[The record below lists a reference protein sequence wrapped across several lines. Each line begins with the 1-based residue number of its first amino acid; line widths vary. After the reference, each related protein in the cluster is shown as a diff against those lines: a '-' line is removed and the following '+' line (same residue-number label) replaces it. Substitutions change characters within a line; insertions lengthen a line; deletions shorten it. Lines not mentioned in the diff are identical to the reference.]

1 MSMCDL
7 MHYSSNYSETT
18 ESLWFYFE
26 DEASNFN
33 NDIENTNGFKSFN
46 YNAKLLGNTFVQLAS
61 NQANGILRNAI
72 TAVSIKYLSNFWRS
86 FEMSLIKCKIEL
98 KLK

>member
-1 MSMCDL
+1 MPMYDL
-7 MHYSSNYSETT
+7 IHYSSNYSETT

-33 NDIENTNGFKSFN
+33 NVIENTNGFKSFN

-72 TAVSIKYLSNFWRS
+72 TAVYKIWRS
-86 FEMSLIKCKIEL
+86 LEMSLIKCKIEL

>member
-1 MSMCDL
+1 MPMYDL
-7 MHYSSNYSETT
+7 IHYSSNYSETT